1 MPTDILLKQLN
12 SSLSELKS
20 VIDKFEQHPSPSTQQ
35 AEELY
40 SAIGNSNKLISAY
53 LVLKEKKDVA
63 PDLDLHIKLMAVP
76 TPEEKKVV
84 VDIEPDQELQPVEPE
99 VQKVFESQI
108 SNQIPDVKS
117 NVFAEPS
124 VQVPPQKKEYPKL
137 AISINDKFR
146 FINELFRTNA
156 NEYNIAIEQL
166 NTVNT
171 WEDAK
176 AYLSGLKDIYIWDEE
191 HEMVKKLHSLTQK
204 RFV

>member
-12 SSLSELKS
+12 SSLSELKT
-20 VIDKFEQHPSPSTQQ
+20 VIDKFEKQPSPSTQN

-40 SAIGNSNKLISAY
+40 TAIANSNKLVSAY

-84 VDIEPDQELQPVEPE
+84 VDIEP
-99 VQKVFESQI
+99 VQVVKPIDIKAEKAFESQI
-108 SNQIPDVKS
+108 SDPELEVTSTI
-117 NVFAEPS
+117 FAEPA
-124 VQVPPQKKEYPKL
+124 VQINSQKKEFPKL

-146 FINELFRTNA
+146 FINELFRANA

-166 NTVNT
+166 NNVDS
-171 WEDAK
+171 WEDAR
-176 AYLSGLKDIYIWDEE
+176 AYLKGLKDIYLWDDE
-191 HEMVKKLHSLTQK
+191 HEMVKKLYSLTQK
-204 RFV
+204 RFA